1 MILFQVFNREGRP
14 VMHTNYVSCIYDL
27 DDLKSMEGA
36 GYTFKLQDK
45 KMSANAVDKIVKSGT
60 LKDIIDSTKKEEKPE
75 EINIISRTIIS
86 TVREDKEDADK
97 VKLTA
102 ETSVSKSVQGPPP
115 GMVVNSRTV
124 RCIETG
130 QYFKTQAV
138 AAQKYGIDPAYVS
151 DSVKTGKSYKG
162 YTFEKVLK

>member
-14 VMHTNYVSCIYDL
+14 VMHTNYLSCIYDL

-45 KMSANAVDKIVKSGT
+45 KMSAIAVDRTVKSGT
-60 LKDIIDSTKKEEKPE
+60 LKDIIDTSKKEEPE
-75 EINIISRTIIS
+75 ENNIISKTMV
-86 TVREDKEDADK
+86 TK
-97 VKLTA
+97 VKDDVDKKDT
-102 ETSVSKSVQGPPP
+102 VSNISNHEPAADAQGFPP

-130 QYFKTQAV
+130 EYFKTQAL